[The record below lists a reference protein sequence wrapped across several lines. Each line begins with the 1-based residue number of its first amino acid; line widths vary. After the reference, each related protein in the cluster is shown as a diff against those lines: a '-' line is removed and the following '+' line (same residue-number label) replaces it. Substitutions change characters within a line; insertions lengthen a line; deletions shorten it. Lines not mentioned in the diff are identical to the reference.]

1 MTRVPATF
9 DLQSSTISR
18 LKLRQM
24 SLVLAII
31 ETKNLHRAAER
42 LNLSQPAATKL
53 LQEIERTLGVS
64 LFDRQPRGMVPTV
77 YGIAAARHA
86 RLLLRDLHRLQQEM
100 EGLKRGIEGTVNLGA
115 VMAAVPRLIAEALAS
130 LSHQHPTLRVALL
143 TDTSDGLLAELHS
156 GRLDL
161 VVGRPISKRD
171 RDALTWEPLLDEELT
186 IVVGVN
192 NPLLRQRGLA
202 LADLARENWVL
213 QPASTPMRHA
223 VEAAFDTAQ
232 LDLPRHSVETVSMLA
247 TASLLAQ
254 TNMIGVVPDS
264 IASYF
269 IALGTLAELPVKL
282 PAGMEPCGL
291 ITVADRPIDPAME
304 CLMTMLRGTAHRLG
318 TPSLRSENV
327 IA

>member
-1 MTRVPATF
+1 VTRIPATF
-9 DLQSSTISR
+9 DLLSSTISR
-18 LKLRQM
+18 VKLRQM
-24 SLVLAII
+24 SLVLALI
-31 ETKNLHRAAER
+31 ETRNLHRAAES

-77 YGIAAARHA
+77 YGVAAARHA
-86 RLLLRDLHRLQQEM
+86 RLLLRDLHRLQKEM
-100 EGLKRGIEGTVNLGA
+100 EGLKRGIDGTVHLGA

-130 LSHQHPTLRVALL
+130 LNQQHPTLRVSLL

-156 GRLDL
+156 GRLDV

-171 RDALTWEPLLDEELT
+171 HDTLTWEPLLDERPT

-192 NPLLRQRGLA
+192 NPLLRQRRLTLVELA
-202 LADLARENWVL
+202 QESWVL
-213 QPASTPMRHA
+213 QPSATPMRRA
-223 VEAAFDTAQ
+223 VEAAFTTAQ
-232 LDLPRHSVETVSMLA
+232 LELPRQAVATVSMLA

-254 TNMIGVVPDS
+254 TGMIGVVPDS

-282 PAGMEPCGL
+282 PVGLEPCGL
-291 ITVADRPIDPAME
+291 ITVADRPIDTATE
-304 CLMTMLRGTAHRLG
+304 CLMATLRGTAH
-318 TPSLRSENV
+318 SLSAVAEPMLS
-327 IA
+327 

>member
-1 MTRVPATF
+1 VTRVPATF
-9 DLQSSTISR
+9 DLLSSTISR

-24 SLVLAII
+24 SLVLALI

-100 EGLKRGIEGTVNLGA
+100 DGLKRGIEGTVHLGA
-115 VMAAVPRLIAEALAS
+115 VMAAVPRLIAEALAA
-130 LSHQHPTLRVALL
+130 LNQQHPTLRVALL
-143 TDTSDGLLAELHS
+143 TDTSDGLLAELHA
-156 GRLDL
+156 GRLDV

-171 RDALTWEPLLDEELT
+171 HDTLTWEPLLDEELT
-186 IVVGVN
+186 IVVGTN
-192 NPLLRQRGLA
+192 HPLLLQRGLT
-202 LADLARENWVL
+202 LTDLTRESWVL
-213 QPASTPMRHA
+213 QPPSTPMRHA
-223 VEAAFDTAQ
+223 VEAAFETAGI
-232 LDLPRHSVETVSMLA
+232 DLPHHSVETVSMLA
-247 TASLLAQ
+247 TASLLGQ

-269 IALGTLAELPVKL
+269 IGLGTLAELPVKL

-304 CLMTMLRGTAHRLG
+304 CLMSTLRLTAHRLAALD
-318 TPSLRSENV
+318 LRSEKV
-327 IA
+327 IG

>member
-9 DLQSSTISR
+9 DLLSSTISR

-24 SLVLAII
+24 SLVLALI

-42 LNLSQPAATKL
+42 MNLSQPAATKL
-53 LQEIERTLGVS
+53 LQEIERTLGVA

-100 EGLKRGIEGTVNLGA
+100 DGLKRGIEGTVHLGA
-115 VMAAVPRLIAEALAS
+115 VMAAVPRLIAEALAA
-130 LSHQHPTLRVALL
+130 LNQQHPTLRVALL
-143 TDTSDGLLAELHS
+143 TDTSDGLLAELHA
-156 GRLDL
+156 GRLDV

-171 RDALTWEPLLDEELT
+171 HDTLTWEPLLDEELT
-186 IVVGVN
+186 IVVGTN
-192 NPLLRQRGLA
+192 HPLLLQRGLT
-202 LADLARENWVL
+202 LTDLTRESWVL
-213 QPASTPMRHA
+213 QPPSTPMRHA
-223 VEAAFDTAQ
+223 VEAAFETAGI
-232 LDLPRHSVETVSMLA
+232 DLPHHSVETVSMLA
-247 TASLLAQ
+247 TASLLGQ

-269 IALGTLAELPVKL
+269 IGLGTLAELPVKL

-304 CLMTMLRGTAHRLG
+304 CLMSTLRLTAHRLAALD
-318 TPSLRSENV
+318 LRSEKV
-327 IA
+327 IG

>member
-9 DLQSSTISR
+9 DLLSSTISR

-24 SLVLAII
+24 SLVLALI

-64 LFDRQPRGMVPTV
+64 LFERQPRGMVPTV
-77 YGIAAARHA
+77 YGTAAARHA

-100 EGLKRGIEGTVNLGA
+100 DGLKRGIEGTVHLGA
-115 VMAAVPRLIAEALAS
+115 VMAAVPRLIAEALAA
-130 LSHQHPTLRVALL
+130 LNQQHPTLRIALL

-156 GRLDL
+156 GRLDV

-171 RDALTWEPLLDEELT
+171 HDTLTWEPLLDEELM
-186 IVVGVN
+186 IVVGTSH
-192 NPLLRQRGLA
+192 PLLQQRGLT
-202 LADLARENWVL
+202 LTDLTRESWVL
-213 QPASTPMRHA
+213 QPPSTPMRHA
-223 VEAAFDTAQ
+223 VEAAFETAGI
-232 LDLPRHSVETVSMLA
+232 DLPHHSVETVSMLA

-264 IASYF
+264 IAGYF
-269 IALGTLAELPVKL
+269 IGLGTLAELPVKL

-304 CLMTMLRGTAHRLG
+304 CLMSTLRSTAHRLAA
-318 TPSLRSENV
+318 SAMRSEKV
-327 IA
+327 IG

>member
-9 DLQSSTISR
+9 DLLSSTISR

-24 SLVLAII
+24 SLVLALI

-100 EGLKRGIEGTVNLGA
+100 DGLKRGIEGTVHLGA
-115 VMAAVPRLIAEALAS
+115 VMAAVPRLIAEALAA
-130 LSHQHPTLRVALL
+130 LNQQHPTLRVALL
-143 TDTSDGLLAELHS
+143 TDTSDGLLAELHA
-156 GRLDL
+156 GRLDV

-171 RDALTWEPLLDEELT
+171 HDTLTWEPLLDEELT
-186 IVVGVN
+186 IVVGTN
-192 NPLLRQRGLA
+192 HPLLLQRGLT
-202 LADLARENWVL
+202 LTDLTRESWVL
-213 QPASTPMRHA
+213 QPPSTPMRHA
-223 VEAAFDTAQ
+223 VEAAFETAGI
-232 LDLPRHSVETVSMLA
+232 DLPHHSVETVSMLV
-247 TASLLAQ
+247 TASLLGQ

-269 IALGTLAELPVKL
+269 IGLGTLAELPVKL

-304 CLMTMLRGTAHRLG
+304 CLMSTLRLTAHRLAALD
-318 TPSLRSENV
+318 LRSEKV
-327 IA
+327 IG

>member
-9 DLQSSTISR
+9 DFLSSTISR

-24 SLVLAII
+24 SLVLALI
-31 ETKNLHRAAER
+31 ETRNLHRAAES

-77 YGIAAARHA
+77 YGMAAARHA

-100 EGLKRGIEGTVNLGA
+100 EGLKRGIAGTVHLGS
-115 VMAAVPRLIAEALAS
+115 VMAAVPRLIAGALAS
-130 LSHQHPTLRVALL
+130 ISQQHPTLRVSLL
-143 TDTSDGLLAELHS
+143 TDTSDALLAELHG
-156 GRLDL
+156 GRLDV

-171 RDALTWEPLLDEELT
+171 RDSLTWEPLLDEEIR
-186 IVVGVN
+186 IVVGAN
-192 NPLLRQRGLA
+192 NPLLARRGLT
-202 LADLARENWVL
+202 LADLAQENWVM
-213 QPASTPMRHA
+213 QQDTTPMRHTI
-223 VEAAFDTAQ
+223 EAAFATAG

-254 TNMIGVVPDS
+254 TGMVGSVPDS

-269 IALGTLAELPVKL
+269 IALGTLAELPVEL

-291 ITVADRPIDPAME
+291 ITLADRPIGPALE
-304 CLMTMLRGTAHRLG
+304 CLMTTLRSTAHQ
-318 TPSLRSENV
+318 LRITSEPLEPMP
-327 IA
+327 